1 MTEKVVYA
9 EHTERAV
16 VVKSAYVTN
25 YMKTIPELC
34 VEEIIIYNL
43 EALPCGIR
51 YRL

>member
-1 MTEKVVYA
+1 MTERVVQQD
-9 EHTERAV
+9 HSERAV
-16 VVKSAYVTN
+16 YGGSGLWKCC
-25 YMKTIPELC
+25 MKTIPELC